1 MGTVS
6 KWPKP
11 ITNLAMAE
19 SKMYRLCLQSKSSS
33 YLGNGSGGAK
43 GNEEK

>member
-11 ITNLAMAE
+11 ITNLVMAE

-33 YLGNGSGGAK
+33 HLGNGSEGAK
-43 GNEEK
+43 GNEQK